1 MPVQTYCLTFV
12 IIMMLIIV
20 SEQNRL
26 ALRRRRMIKRKKKT
40 KGASVMS
47 ELVLEFVGKECYIA
61 CPGYTTFCGKIEK
74 IEDNWIKLIEKN
86 GLTRVIN
93 LDYVNDI
100 KEIKR
105 KEK

>member
-1 MPVQTYCLTFV
+1 
-12 IIMMLIIV
+12 
-20 SEQNRL
+20 
-26 ALRRRRMIKRKKKT
+26 
-40 KGASVMS
+40 MS

-74 IEDNWIKLIEKN
+74 IEDNWIKLTEKN

-100 KEIKR
+100 KELKR